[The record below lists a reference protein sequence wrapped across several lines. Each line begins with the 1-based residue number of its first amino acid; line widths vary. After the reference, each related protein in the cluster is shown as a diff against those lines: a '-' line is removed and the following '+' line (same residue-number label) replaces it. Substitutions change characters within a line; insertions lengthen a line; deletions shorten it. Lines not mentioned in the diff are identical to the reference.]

1 MKNKKYV
8 QTNTKVLSNS
18 IDEKEIYIICIHL
31 TKMDFIT
38 FVRYLKN
45 I

>member
-8 QTNTKVLSNS
+8 QTNTKVLSNL
-18 IDEKEIYIICIHL
+18 IDEKEIYIICILL